1 MQKITIA
8 EAVKLVKTSE
18 STIRRDI
25 RKGKLSA
32 EKAQDGYI
40 RIDPAE
46 LARVY
51 PMTTPPD
58 TQADRQLT
66 TTDNHKVVALLET
79 QVQDLKAQLETATA
93 EKAQL
98 LTLLEREQQRHL
110 PPSERRSWILRLIG
124 AR

>member
-40 RIDPAE
+40 RIDP
-46 LARVY
+46 RRTRKGVS
-51 PMTTPPD
+51 D
-58 TQADRQLT
+58 D
-66 TTDNHKVVALLET
+66 H
-79 QVQDLKAQLETATA
+79 AT
-93 EKAQL
+93 
-98 LTLLEREQQRHL
+98 
-110 PPSERRSWILRLIG
+110 
-124 AR
+124 